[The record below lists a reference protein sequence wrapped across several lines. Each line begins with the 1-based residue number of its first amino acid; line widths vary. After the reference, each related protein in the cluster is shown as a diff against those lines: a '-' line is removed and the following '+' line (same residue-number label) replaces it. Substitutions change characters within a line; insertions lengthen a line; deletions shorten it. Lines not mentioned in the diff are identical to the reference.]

1 MLLNRLNKVWSR
13 QPIVTVSWLFVAMVW
28 PLFASPNV
36 LLLPGRRSGQE
47 GTLRTVTTDPRG
59 TRFIGTMLLINHLK
73 ADQFVVPL
81 GGEVFAVAFW
91 CAFQH
96 MS

>member
-1 MLLNRLNKVWSR
+1 
-13 QPIVTVSWLFVAMVW
+13 MVW
-28 PLFASPNV
+28 PLFPSPKV
-36 LLLPGRRSGQE
+36 LLLPGRRSGQA

-59 TRFIGTMLLINHLK
+59 ARFIGTMLLIIHLK

-81 GGEVFAVAFW
+81 GGEVFAGAFW

-96 MS
+96 MSELVGDRE